1 MPTSNS
7 FSDRLREPLNE
18 TSRKVR
24 RNLLAASVIGVFI
37 AKVGLIPSKFSVLG
51 IEFSEANQEALLT
64 LLIFVIAYFVITFL
78 VYVSSELV
86 AWQMIFRSEEMERLQ
101 NQARRREGS
110 IDSEHEKYLWEKA
123 RYTYFQAKPAFFL
136 RLLVEVAIPVVF
148 AVYSAVALYNLEPP
162 KAEEANQ
169 SIQPT
174 ANAAAD

>member
-24 RNLLAASVIGVFI
+24 RNLLAASVVGVFI
-37 AKVGLIPSKFSVLG
+37 AKVGLIPSKFAVLG
-51 IEFSEANQEALLT
+51 IEFSEANQDALLT
-64 LLIFVIAYFVITFL
+64 LLIFVIAYFAFTFL

-101 NQARRREGS
+101 KQAGRSRHS
-110 IDSEHEKYLWEKA
+110 IDSEHERYLWEKA
-123 RYTYFQAKPAFFL
+123 RYTYFQARPAFFV
-136 RLLVEVAIPVVF
+136 RLFVEVVVPIVF
-148 AVYSAVALYNLEPP
+148 AVYSSLALYNLEPP
-162 KAEEANQ
+162 KAAESNQ

-174 ANAAAD
+174 ADAAAD

>member
-24 RNLLAASVIGVFI
+24 RNLLAASVIFFSRFI

-162 KAEEANQ
+162 KAEEL
-169 SIQPT
+169 
-174 ANAAAD
+174 